1 MSPQTARAP
10 VPASPILVR
19 ERVGSISVLT
29 LNRPAAR
36 NSLSEGL
43 IAELQAA
50 LKEIHDDKSV
60 RGVVIAANGPAFSAG
75 HDMKELTARR
85 TDPDRGRAFFAEM
98 MAACSAMMQ
107 AIVQLPKPVVAAVQ
121 GIATA
126 AGCQLVASCD
136 LAIASEAATFA
147 TPGVDI
153 GLFCSTPMV
162 ALSRNVP
169 RKQAM
174 EMLLTGEP
182 VPAARARDI
191 GLVNRVVA
199 AGAERDA
206 AIALATKVALK
217 SAYTN
222 KLGKEAFYGQAEMNL
237 AEAYRYAA
245 EVMTENMM
253 ARDAEEG
260 IGAFIEKRAP
270 KWEDKST
277 PHPEERRLRRVSKEG
292 NKKSA

>member
-1 MSPQTARAP
+1 MPAQTARAP
-10 VPASPILVR
+10 TAQPPILLQ
-19 ERVGSISVLT
+19 ENIGSIRLLT
-29 LNRPAAR
+29 LNRPVAR

-43 IAELQAA
+43 IAELHGA
-50 LKEIHDDKSV
+50 LKQIHDDNSV
-60 RGVVIAANGPAFSAG
+60 RAVVIAANGPAFSAG

-85 TDPDRGRAFFAEM
+85 SDADRGRAYFGQIM
-98 MAACSAMMQ
+98 NACSAMMQ
-107 AIVQLPKPVVAAVQ
+107 AVVLLPKPVVAAVQ

-136 LAIASEAATFA
+136 LAVASEAAGFA

-162 ALSRNVP
+162 ALSRNIP

-182 VPAARARDI
+182 ISASTARNI

-199 AGAERDA
+199 AGTERDA
-206 AIALATKVALK
+206 AIALAEQVARK
-217 SAYTN
+217 SAHTIR
-222 KLGKEAFYGQAEMNL
+222 LGKEAFYRQAEMNL
-237 AEAYRYAA
+237 ADAYSLAA

-260 IGAFIEKRAP
+260 IGAFIGKRQP
-270 KWEDKST
+270 KWED
-277 PHPEERRLRRVSKEG
+277 R
-292 NKKSA
+292 